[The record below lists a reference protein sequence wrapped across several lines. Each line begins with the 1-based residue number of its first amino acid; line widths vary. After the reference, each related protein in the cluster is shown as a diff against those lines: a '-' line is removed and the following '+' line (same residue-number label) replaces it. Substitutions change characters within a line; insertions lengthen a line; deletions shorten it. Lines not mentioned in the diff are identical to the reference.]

1 MKNLLPGTLLCL
13 LALTACTDRTERSLN
28 KDAATNTPTPSAMPA
43 PAASSGEA
51 LPQGATTPAPAP
63 ATSGTVALNPEHGQ
77 PGHRCEIPVGAP
89 LNGGAQQAPAA
100 VNVQPQDMPTGPR
113 VQNATPAATAPTQIS
128 SQVKLN
134 PPHGEPGHDCA
145 VPVGQPLPA
154 K

>member
-1 MKNLLPGTLLCL
+1 MTLT
-13 LALTACTDRTERSLN
+13 LAACTDRTERSL
-28 KDAATNTPTPSAMPA
+28 KKEAVATPEVSTLPAPVAGTVDSMASTAPAATN
-43 PAASSGEA
+43 
-51 LPQGATTPAPAP
+51 ATQ
-63 ATSGTVALNPEHGQ
+63 SGTIALNPEHGQ
-77 PGHRCEIPVGAP
+77 PGHRCDIPVGAP

-100 VNVQPQDMPTGPR
+100 VNVQPQDMPAGPR
-113 VQNATPAATAPTQIS
+113 VQNAPAPSSAPAQIS